1 MRVPQSTNRDT
12 GERIEITVPIG
23 IEQACALT
31 TFERYR

>member
-1 MRVPQSTNRDT
+1 MSVAQSTNRDT
-12 GERIEITVPIG
+12 GERIEITVPFG